1 MTSGSLALAFASA
14 LSGAAVYVNI
24 VEQPARL
31 ALEDQALLRMGPG
44 GGGEGGG
51 GRERATEHRG
61 GRPDAGPR

>member
-31 ALEDQALLRMGPG
+31 ALEDQALLNEWGPSDQ
-44 GGGEGGG
+44 
-51 GRERATEHRG
+51 RG
-61 GRPDAGPR
+61 SP